1 MHHES
6 WGFLHTLPASSSIPV
21 LLIVSLFLV
30 QSDSF
35 STWVLSSP
43 YMYGW
48 VFRTHGH
55 AAKGNSAQ
63 I

>member
-30 QSDSF
+30 QSDSL
-35 STWVLSSP
+35 STWVRPHPSTA
-43 YMYGW
+43 YT
-48 VFRTHGH
+48 VC
-55 AAKGNSAQ
+55 KGGFFELMVTRQ
-63 I
+63 K